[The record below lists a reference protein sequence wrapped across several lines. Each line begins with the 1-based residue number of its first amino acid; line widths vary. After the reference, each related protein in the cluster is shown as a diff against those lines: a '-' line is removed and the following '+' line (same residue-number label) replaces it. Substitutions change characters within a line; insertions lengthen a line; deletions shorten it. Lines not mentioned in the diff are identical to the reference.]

1 MKYLLFASLLML
13 AIGCNSSKEKTS
25 SVDTMNG
32 VDITSPG
39 DTTGVT
45 RPDGYAPPNTATDT
59 SQKTKDSLNAAK
71 H

>member
-1 MKYLLFASLLML
+1 MAL
-13 AIGCNSSKEKTS
+13 GCNSVTKKTS

-32 VDITSPG
+32 VDPASVG

-59 SQKTKDSLNAAK
+59 SQKAKDSLNASK
-71 H
+71 K

>member
-1 MKYLLFASLLML
+1 MKNLLLASLLVCFI
-13 AIGCNSSKEKTS
+13 ACNSGTKKS
-25 SVDTMNG
+25 SPTDTMNS
-32 VDITSPG
+32 VDVNNPG

-59 SQKTKDSLNAAK
+59 SKKTKDSLNAAK